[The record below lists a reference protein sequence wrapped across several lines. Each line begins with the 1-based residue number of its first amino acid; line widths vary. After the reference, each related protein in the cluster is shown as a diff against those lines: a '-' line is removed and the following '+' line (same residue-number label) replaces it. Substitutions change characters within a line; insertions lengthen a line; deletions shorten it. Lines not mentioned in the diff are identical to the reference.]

1 MTLFIGNLIALLG
14 SFVMVY
20 SGTIKDKK
28 GTIFVQSIQIAL
40 LATSNIVLGG
50 ISGFIINSINLIR
63 NIISYKNLLNI
74 KMKIIISIISIILTL
89 VFNKEGL
96 IGYLPLISTLIFTW
110 FMTIKD
116 IIKFK
121 YALAIS
127 VFLWLIYD
135 FSIRS
140 YTASLFDAI
149 TVVVTLL
156 SIIKIKNKRR

>member
-40 LATSNIVLGG
+40 LAISNIVLGG
-50 ISGFIINSINLIR
+50 IAGFIINLINLIR

-74 KMKIIISIISIILTL
+74 KIKVIISIISIILTL

-156 SIIKIKNKRR
+156 SIIKINNKRR

>member
-28 GTIFVQSIQIAL
+28 GTIFVQSIQITL
-40 LATSNIVLGG
+40 LAISNIVLGG
-50 ISGFIINSINLIR
+50 IAGFIINLINLIR

-74 KMKIIISIISIILTL
+74 KIKVIISIISIILTL

-156 SIIKIKNKRR
+156 SIIKINNKRR

>member
-28 GTIFVQSIQIAL
+28 GTIFVQSIQITL
-40 LATSNIVLGG
+40 LAISNIVLGG
-50 ISGFIINSINLIR
+50 IAGFIINLINLIR

-74 KMKIIISIISIILTL
+74 KIKVIISIISIILTL

-110 FMTIKD
+110 FMSIKD

-121 YALAIS
+121 YVLAIS

-156 SIIKIKNKRR
+156 SIIKINNKRR